1 MHPFESKITSERI
14 ESARQSIEQQTVN
27 WFQDGMG
34 LLSNIFGTEYIHG
47 ATLTDFVT
55 EYPHHGSTPI
65 HEIVSVPL
73 TFLNQRFRLHFDV
86 DDEYLLNTAILQ
98 IKWLD
103 DSLGESDV
111 SDVEFFSESKYF
123 YKISGTPSPEELSNL
138 QAENQT
144 ELELFIAKYVAYI
157 TLMLENSPDY
167 GAI

>member
-1 MHPFESKITSERI
+1 MHPFESKITPERI
-14 ESARQSIEQQTVN
+14 ESARQGIEQQTVN
-27 WFQDGMG
+27 WFHDAMG

-55 EYPHHGSTPI
+55 EYPRHGSTPL
-65 HEIVSVPL
+65 HEIVSVPF
-73 TFLNQRFRLHFDV
+73 TFLNQRFRLHFDI

-103 DSLGESDV
+103 GSLDE
-111 SDVEFFSESKYF
+111 SDVEFYSESKYF
-123 YKISGTPSPEELSNL
+123 YKISGTPSPEELSSL